1 MAFKM
6 LLALDLT
13 AAGSGATAKGSLSG
27 SSYRN
32 GRDRGTIT
40 AVASAAFASTT

>member
-13 AAGSGATAKGSLSG
+13 AAGSGAAKGSLSG